1 MSGTA
6 AGGPRLRTRSR
17 SEFRADMADV
27 AAELRRRI
35 EADVTGL
42 DNSPEAIADRRRQ
55 ALAPDGFAFFCRTYF
70 PHYIRNPQHRSRLH
84 DYLYRRLPE
93 ILTTTAGQND
103 VIAAP
108 RGEAKSTI
116 CSQLFPLWCIARR
129 AKHYVLI
136 LMDAFD
142 QAAVMLEA
150 IKAELVS
157 NPRLAHDFPDICGQ
171 GRVWK
176 EGVIVTA
183 SGVKIEGVGSGKR
196 LRGRRHGPHRPDLA
210 VLDDIE
216 NDDNV
221 RSPEQRDKLEGWVD
235 KAVLNVG
242 AADGSLDVIYIGT
255 TLHYDGVLARKQRN
269 PLWRAAK
276 FASIV
281 RWPDA
286 MDLWDRWEEVLRN
299 DGPDA
304 ADALYASRKPSMDA
318 GAIVSWPGV
327 RPLVALMKLRV
338 KVGHAAFD
346 SEQQND
352 PVSSTDA
359 LFGTVTFWVD
369 RLADWVFFGACD
381 PSLGKQNRARD
392 PSAVLIGG
400 LNRETGVLDV
410 VEALIRRR
418 LPDRII
424 EDIITMEEEYRCL
437 RWAIESV
444 QFQEF
449 FRTSLIA
456 RGQARGVPVPAVP
469 VIPLGDKGL
478 RIERL
483 QPHVANGVVRFHAG
497 HTALLD
503 QLRHYPMTDH
513 DDGLDALEMLWM
525 TAIGRQPSAGA
536 TSARPPGKTAGGMG
550 AAMFGRRS
558 VAMRRMR

>member
-1 MSGTA
+1 MSGATA
-6 AGGPRLRTRSR
+6 PRLRAKTKAEFTR
-17 SEFRADMADV
+17 EMADL
-27 AAELRRRI
+27 AADLRRRI
-35 EADVTGL
+35 EAEVTGL
-42 DNSPEAIADRRRQ
+42 DNAPAKVAERRAK
-55 ALAPDGFAFFCRTYF
+55 ALAPDGFAYFCRTYF
-70 PHYIRNPQHRSRLH
+70 PHYIKHPDARSRLH
-84 DYLYRRLPE
+84 DYLYQRLPE
-93 ILTTTAGQND
+93 ILNTASGQND

-116 CSQLFPLWCIARR
+116 CSQLFPLWCIAKRM
-129 AKHYVLI
+129 KHYILI

-150 IKAELVS
+150 IKAELEA
-157 NPRLAHDFPDICGQ
+157 NPRLALDFPEICGRGQ
-171 GRVWK
+171 VWK
-176 EGVIVTA
+176 EGVIVTT

-255 TLHYDGVLARKQRN
+255 TLHYDGVLLRKQRN

-281 RWPDA
+281 RWPDDMTA
-286 MDLWDRWEEVLRN
+286 WERWEELLRN
-299 DGPDA
+299 EGPDA
-304 ADALYASRKPSMDA
+304 ADRYYAQHQTRMDR
-318 GAIVSWPGV
+318 GAVVSWPGV

-338 KVGHAAFD
+338 KIGTHAFD

-352 PVSSTDA
+352 PVSGADA
-359 LFGTVTFWVD
+359 LFGTVTLWVN
-369 RLADWVFFGACD
+369 RLPEWVFFGACD
-381 PSLGKQNRARD
+381 PSLGKQNKSRD
-392 PSAVLIGG
+392 PSAILIGG
-400 LNRETGVLDV
+400 ANRETGTLDV

-418 LPDRII
+418 LPDRMI
-424 EDIITMEEEYRCL
+424 EDIITLEEEYRCL

-449 FRTSLIA
+449 FRTSLVA
-456 RGQARGVPVPAVP
+456 RGAARGVPVPAMPVVP
-469 VIPLGDKGL
+469 FGDKQL

-483 QPHVANGVVRFHAG
+483 QPHVANGLIRLHASQ
-497 HTALLD
+497 TALLD
-503 QLRHYPMTDH
+503 QMRHYPMVDH
-513 DDGLDALEMLWM
+513 DDGVDALEMLW
-525 TAIGRQPSAGA
+525 TVSLGRAVSAGA
-536 TSARPPGKTAGGMG
+536 TGTRAAAPPARGLGR
-550 AAMFGRRS
+550 AMFGGRRVS
-558 VAMRRMR
+558 MRRR

>member
-6 AGGPRLRTRSR
+6 SPRLGKRSAA
-17 SEFRADMADV
+17 EFRQEMADV

-35 EADVTGL
+35 EAEVTGL
-42 DNSPEAIADRRRQ
+42 DDGAAAIAGRRRL
-55 ALAPDGFAFFCRTYF
+55 ALAPDGFAFFCETYF
-70 PHYIRNPQHRSRLH
+70 PHYIRSPHRSRLH
-84 DYLYRRLPE
+84 EYLYRRLPE
-93 ILTTTAGQND
+93 ILSDPRGQND

-108 RGEAKSTI
+108 RGEAKSTYV
-116 CSQLFPLWCIARR
+116 SQLFVLWCVVRR

-150 IKAELVS
+150 IKAELTA
-157 NPRLAHDFPDICGQ
+157 NPRLALDFPDMCGQ

-176 EGVIVTA
+176 EGVITTA

-216 NDDNV
+216 NDENI

-242 AADGSLDVIYIGT
+242 AADGTLDVIFIGT

-269 PLWRAAK
+269 PMWRSAK
-276 FASIV
+276 FASII
-281 RWPDA
+281 RWPDDRA
-286 MDLWDRWEEVLRN
+286 LWDQWEELLRN

-304 ADALYASRKPSMDA
+304 ADAFYAARKARMDR
-318 GAIVSWPGV
+318 GAEVSWPAV
-327 RPLVALMKLRV
+327 RPLEALMKLRV
-338 KVGHAAFD
+338 KIGHAAFD

-369 RLADWVFFGACD
+369 RLDDWVHFGACD

-392 PSAVLIGG
+392 PSAILIGG
-400 LNRETGVLDV
+400 LNRETNVLDV

-424 EDIITMEEEYRCL
+424 EDIIALEEQYRCQ
-437 RWAIESV
+437 RWAIEAV

-449 FRTSLIA
+449 FRTSLVA
-456 RGQARGVPVPAVP
+456 RGLVRGIPVPA
-469 VIPLGDKGL
+469 IPIIPGTDKGL

-483 QPHVANGVVRFHAG
+483 QPHVLNGSIRFHAG
-497 HTALLD
+497 QSTLLA
-503 QLRHYPMTDH
+503 QLRHYPMVDH
-513 DDGLDALEMLWM
+513 DDGLDCLEMLWM
-525 TAIGRQPSAGA
+525 TAIGRPPAAGV
-536 TSARPPGKTAGGMG
+536 TMPPPTGGRAGS
-550 AAMFGRRS
+550 GRQMHGR
-558 VAMRRMR
+558 VAMRMRRR